1 MIKTFFYGGLL
12 LGAIALVPVCA
23 PAAAQTLPAPPTH
36 AQGMAADTRQGST
49 FEDGGA
55 AIFYQV
61 SGTGTPLVL
70 IHGYPLSGALFE
82 HQQTGLAS
90 KFEVIT
96 LDLPGFGRS
105 TAPAGFGVTQIG
117 STAVYAHYVLDL
129 MDHLGVTSAVI
140 GGHSMGGLITQEIYR
155 EAPQRFLGMIL
166 IDTIAM
172 GASSIE
178 QGEWAGYAGQAATAG
193 VSSIIDTIT
202 PQLLTGATRS
212 NRSATTDGIEDIIA
226 EGSVAGALAG
236 AETLAI
242 RPNYTPQLAEI
253 AVPVLVI
260 EGRDDPVYGF
270 PIAQAISQQVPHGT
284 LALIPGAAH
293 VSIYERPDAA
303 NMAIKNWAAA
313 NNL

>member
-1 MIKTFFYGGLL
+1 MKSTLSALPFLL
-12 LGAIALVPVCA
+12 TAGTAL
-23 PAAAQTLPAPPTH
+23 PALAQTLPAPPTH
-36 AQGMAADTRQGST
+36 AAGVAADTRQGSYFDDNGT
-49 FEDGGA
+49 SV
-55 AIFYQV
+55 FYQV
-61 SGTGTPLVL
+61 SGSGTPLVL
-70 IHGYPLSGALFE
+70 IHGYPLSGALFQF
-82 HQQTGLAS
+82 QQTGLAS

-105 TAPAGFGVTQIG
+105 GAPAGFGISKTG

-129 MDHLGVTSAVI
+129 MNHLGIQSAVI

-172 GASSIE
+172 GASFVE
-178 QGEWAGYAGQAATAG
+178 QGEWAGYGVQATVGG
-193 VSSIIDTIT
+193 VSSIIDTVT
-202 PQLLTGATRS
+202 PQLLTGATRF
-212 NRSATTDGIEDIIA
+212 NDATTTTGIEDIIA
-226 EGSVAGALAG
+226 EGSVAGAQAG

-242 RPNYTPQLAEI
+242 RPNYTPQLAAV

-270 PIAQAISQQVPHGT
+270 PIAQALAAQVPHGT
-284 LALIPGAAH
+284 LALLTGAAH
-293 VSIYERPDAA
+293 VSIYERPNAA
-303 NMAIKNWAAA
+303 NAAIESWAAA